1 MKKILALILVCSL
14 ALCLLAGCTGNGQTE
29 TDTDTATETA
39 TVPATETDT
48 ETTTETDTG
57 NGAETATATETATE
71 TATMDYFESTKIELV
86 EPDTSLVPDM
96 SIAGDGYDIYLLTE
110 GKEWGYRYGCTY
122 LYNPDGRE
130 IVAKENECSALRNSE
145 DKEARAGAYFNC
157 HTDITIPYEEIGGI
171 YAVKSDGTKTAI
183 IEDGKFVLP
192 GTEALN
198 EALR

>member
-1 MKKILALILVCSL
+1 MKKRILTLMGLALVL

-57 NGAETATATETATE
+57 SGAETATATETATE

-122 LYNPDGRE
+122 LYNPDGSIDAYFACVGTISGDNTILVILPDE
-130 IVAKENECSALRNSE
+130 TVAKSIHERFL
-145 DKEARAGAYFNC
+145 GMM
-157 HTDITIPYEEIGGI
+157 H
-171 YAVKSDGTKTAI
+171 
-183 IEDGKFVLP
+183 
-192 GTEALN
+192 
-198 EALR
+198 

>member
-1 MKKILALILVCSL
+1 MKKRILTLMGLALVL

-39 TVPATETDT
+39 TVPVTETDTETDT

-122 LYNPDGRE
+122 LYNRMAVSTPTLP
-130 IVAKENECSALRNSE
+130 ASAPSP
-145 DKEARAGAYFNC
+145 A
-157 HTDITIPYEEIGGI
+157 
-171 YAVKSDGTKTAI
+171 SGTGFPTAI
-183 IEDGKFVLP
+183 RLTAARHGRTK
-192 GTEALN
+192 
-198 EALR
+198 RSC